1 MTDAE
6 CIHVLHLYLV
16 DLLQGHNLK
25 DKRIQGD
32 TVRGYLKAAHTYFE
46 STLQRRVDITDPIAP
61 KGQTLYHPY
70 LRSLIEERE
79 KWRQP
84 SDKKEP
90 YTGEMLDWLYRSIL
104 SSHNLAKEV
113 LEMKAAV
120 YDWLRLGIFTGSR
133 VSEYAQD
140 RVPHGHKW
148 NAIPETLDAGIWA
161 GWPLA
166 FVTEDFTFMNGN
178 IIIEHHRVLSL
189 HLQGQIDAVQIRFR
203 FDKSPRNFEKR
214 LFPKSG
220 HKIFCPVDAVVS
232 ILQRAQAFGVGQREP
247 VGVYST
253 GLSYTYLRSEHVVK
267 ILRDACIGAYPNP
280 NHYLRQH
287 IHRLVTHS
295 VRVTAAVCLQQ
306 GGLDDHEIAYK
317 LRWAV
322 GSVPKYLRDCWQN
335 VGQLMETTV
344 NSILNQT
351 THSIVAN

>member
-1 MTDAE
+1 M
-6 CIHVLHLYLV
+6 LHLYLV

-25 DKRIQGD
+25 DMRIQGD
-32 TVRGYLKAAHTYFE
+32 TVRGYLKAAHAYLE
-46 STLQRRVDITDPIAP
+46 SALQRRVDITDPIAP
-61 KGQTLYHPY
+61 KGQALYHPY

-84 SDKKEP
+84 SEKKEP
-90 YTGEMLDWLYRSIL
+90 YTGEMLEWLYSSLL
-104 SSHNLAKEV
+104 SSNNLAKEV

-140 RVPHGHKW
+140 RLPQGRHW
-148 NAIPETLDAGIWA
+148 NAIPETQDAGIWA

-166 FVTEDFTFMNGN
+166 FVKEDFTFMTGN
-178 IIIEHHRVLSL
+178 IMIEPHKVLLL
-189 HLQGQIDAVQIRFR
+189 HKQGKIDAVQIRFR

-214 LFPKSG
+214 LFPKSS

-232 ILQRAQAFGVGQREP
+232 ILQRAHALGVGQCEP
-247 VGVYST
+247 VGVYSA
-253 GLSYTYLRSEHVVK
+253 GLSYKYLRSEHVVR
-267 ILRDACIGAYPNP
+267 ILRAACIGAYPNP

-287 IHRLVTHS
+287 IHRLVSHS

-306 GGLDDHEIAYK
+306 GGLDEHEIAYK

-335 VGQLMETTV
+335 VGRLMEITV
-344 NSILNQT
+344 TSILNRT
-351 THSIVAN
+351 THTNVTN